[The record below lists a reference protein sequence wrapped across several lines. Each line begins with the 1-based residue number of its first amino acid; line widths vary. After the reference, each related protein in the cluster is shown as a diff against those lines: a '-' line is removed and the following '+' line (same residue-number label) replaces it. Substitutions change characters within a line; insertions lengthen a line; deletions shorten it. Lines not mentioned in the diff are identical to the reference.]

1 MRKHKPWKIKFDI
14 GAASMYR
21 EPYYASPVA
30 HYDPYYDYPSGYPH
44 PYYPP
49 SPYYPSP
56 YICQLPMYEANNRM
70 LCSKLALLL
79 PDTKLWRLL
88 LLDAIEKII
97 EIEEF
102 KFIEDVHVLTN
113 KIKGTV

>member
-1 MRKHKPWKIKFDI
+1 
-14 GAASMYR
+14 MYR

-56 YICQLPMYEANNRM
+56 YICQLPMYEANNRNGFM
-70 LCSKLALLL
+70 DSFLGACLGCCAANLLCCC
-79 PDTKLWRLL
+79 
-88 LLDAIEKII
+88 
-97 EIEEF
+97 
-102 KFIEDVHVLTN
+102 LTPN
-113 KIKGTV
+113 YGDCYC